1 MHFLCQRLTEYT
13 QLFVLSAEQTYFST
27 NKHTLHFSVIAN
39 GSSQSCHLQVCL
51 LILPVIFKEQSLK
64 IGVNARVAM

>member
-1 MHFLCQRLTEYT
+1 MHFLCQCLTEYT
-13 QLFVLSAEQTYFST
+13 HSCLCYQLS
-27 NKHTLHFSVIAN
+27 KHTVLQDKQTHTLYFSVIAN

-64 IGVNARVAM
+64 TGVNAM